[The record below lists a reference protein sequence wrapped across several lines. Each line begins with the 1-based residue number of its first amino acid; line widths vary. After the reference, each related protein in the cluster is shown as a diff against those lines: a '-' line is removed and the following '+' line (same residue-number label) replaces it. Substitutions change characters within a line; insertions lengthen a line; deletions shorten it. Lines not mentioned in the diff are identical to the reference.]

1 MPSTRRLV
9 FFTACAV
16 SSGALFFSLGAGFS
30 QWRIEQQVATN
41 HASIA
46 ELRDEMARTVLQAR
60 RERLGRAMGTDG
72 SGTSDA
78 VASDSH
84 RQETLVAEIKR
95 QLQSEMGLLPIR
107 IVRER
112 RKSFVEVNAYDKA
125 GNMRYSTA
133 GYLGNGHFITV
144 KHGVMALNRTDED
157 RRVTSVKIRYAGEL
171 LPATIVDSGTAT
183 NEVHPGDWAIIKVA
197 AEIDLPALTVDP
209 DYQYDFAEPIFRLGN
224 DYSKGIILS
233 TGYVGQRTENGL
245 VTCLTD
251 GHPGVSGGGVLDQN
265 GNLVGIPIGR
275 MEADYRFSFILPLR
289 AEMFR
294 KVRLN

>member
-60 RERLGRAMGTDG
+60 RERLGRPMGTDG

-157 RRVTSVKIRYAGEL
+157 PRVTAVKIRYAGKL

-209 DYQYDFAEPIFRLGN
+209 HYQYDFA
-224 DYSKGIILS
+224 
-233 TGYVGQRTENGL
+233 
-245 VTCLTD
+245 
-251 GHPGVSGGGVLDQN
+251 
-265 GNLVGIPIGR
+265 
-275 MEADYRFSFILPLR
+275 
-289 AEMFR
+289 
-294 KVRLN
+294 